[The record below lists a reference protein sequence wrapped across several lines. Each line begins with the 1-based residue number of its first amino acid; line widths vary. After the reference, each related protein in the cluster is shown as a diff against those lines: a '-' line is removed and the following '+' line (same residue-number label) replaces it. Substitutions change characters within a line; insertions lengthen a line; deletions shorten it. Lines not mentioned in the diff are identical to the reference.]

1 MISTLHADA
10 ATVSTTSR
18 RWWALAALS
27 IAVFAIGIDTMVLT
41 VALPT
46 LARDLDA
53 STSALQWFST
63 SYTLVLAAALL
74 PAGSLGDR
82 IGRRR
87 LLLAALAL
95 FGIASLACAYSQTSA
110 ELIGARS
117 VLGLAA
123 AAIMPMS
130 MAVLPIL
137 FPDQDEQQRALTI
150 WVTATALGLP
160 LGPILGGWLLGHF
173 WWGSV
178 FLVNV
183 PLVCAGLVAI
193 ALLVPESRSSVPGRF
208 DVAGAVLASAGLLAL
223 TYGFITAG
231 GDGWGAAR
239 VVVALVCGGALLALF
254 LLWER
259 RSRHPLIDLAL
270 LSDREYAS
278 GAGLS
283 TLVNFVMLG
292 LLFAL
297 PLYLGSVLRADALG
311 IGVRLLPMIAGLVLG
326 TRLADLLARVVGPGA
341 LIALGFASIV
351 GACALGAGMTAD
363 TGYGLL
369 AAWLTIAGVGLGLV
383 MPTAMA
389 AAIGALSPERSGA
402 GSALVQALRQ
412 GGGTIGVAVLGTVL
426 AAGYHAQLP
435 RTALPEPAASAV
447 SDSVTGGVAVARQL
461 GLPVLEEQVQ
471 SAFVHGMVSTLWVS
485 GALAIVGGI
494 LALVVLPVR
503 RRGDAEAPP
512 GDRKGGGDEHLDRA
526 DGPAGTQEAAD
537 EGADP

>member
-1 MISTLHADA
+1 MISTLRTDA
-10 ATVSTTSR
+10 ATVATTSR

-27 IAVFAIGIDTMVLT
+27 VAVFAIGIDVMVLT

-53 STSALQWFST
+53 TTSALQWFST

-87 LLLAALAL
+87 LLLMAMAL
-95 FGIASLACAYSQTSA
+95 FGIASLACAYSQTGA
-110 ELIGARS
+110 QLIGARAL
-117 VLGLAA
+117 LGLAA

-130 MAVLPIL
+130 MAVLPVL
-137 FPDQDEQQRALTI
+137 FPSQAEQQRALTI

-183 PLVCAGLVAI
+183 PLVCVGLVAVAI
-193 ALLVPESRSSVPGRF
+193 LVPESRSSDPGRF
-208 DVAGAVLASAGLLAL
+208 DTVGAVLASGGLLAL
-223 TYGFITAG
+223 TYGFISAG
-231 GDGWGAAR
+231 SDGWGAAHVLVTLAVG
-239 VVVALVCGGALLALF
+239 VVVLAVF
-254 LLWER
+254 LLWEKR
-259 RSRHPLIDLAL
+259 TDHPLIDLAL
-270 LSDREYAS
+270 LSDRDYAS

-283 TLVNFVMLG
+283 TLVNFVMFG

-297 PLYLGSVLRADALG
+297 PLYLGSVLGADALG

-326 TRLADLLARVVGPGA
+326 TRLADLLARVLGPGA
-341 LIALGFASIV
+341 LIALGFAAIV
-351 GACALGAGMTAD
+351 GACLIGVTMTAE

-369 AAWLTIAGVGLGLV
+369 ATWLVIAGLGLGLV

-389 AAIGALSPERSGA
+389 AAVGALTPERSGS

-412 GGGTIGVAVLGTVL
+412 AGGTIGVAVLGTVL
-426 AAGYHAQLP
+426 AAGYHAHLP
-435 RTALPEPAASAV
+435 STPLPEPAASAV
-447 SDSVTGGVAVARQL
+447 SDSVSSGVAVARQL
-461 GLPVLEEQVQ
+461 GLPTLEEQVQ
-471 SAFVHGMVSTLWVS
+471 SAFVHGMVSALWVS
-485 GALAIVGGI
+485 GALAIVGGVV
-494 LALVVLPVR
+494 ALVVLPLR
-503 RRGDAEAPP
+503 RPP
-512 GDRKGGGDEHLDRA
+512 DDPES
-526 DGPAGTQEAAD
+526 AAD
-537 EGADP
+537 TDVATDDGEHCGHEHVD